1 MVILIDFNTVA
12 QDAFSPGN
20 DAQPIAATMFGG
32 VSINVH
38 TGVMGGDSYR
48 NVVPGSDY
56 ADHFSSVYSGLSLNL
71 LRFPGGEFPDGF
83 LAGENGNWAFKHNK
97 INGGN
102 SAVDDPLTGDPLAIG
117 DITQSYLDS
126 LTPAFS
132 LNNPELI
139 DGHLLGS
146 GRMSFSESLQLAVE
160 NGSSY
165 SLVLPEFQYLKI
177 PVNRDPDGD
186 GIKTPFLA
194 AEHVKLATLEADVF
208 GFLENL
214 FINGAYNNGDI
225 PEDFVI
231 ELGNEDFFGWNKHYF
246 FRDSAVDLDS
256 YSAYALGSLRAIKDF
271 RAIHPEIAFK
281 VALQVG
287 GADFAWELDRNFS
300 DEGASDLFGQVDV
313 ISVIHDALD
322 VDLADA
328 GGLEDTQ
335 YIKDGINNLQGL
347 IAAAGGDSSDT
358 ELLMSEW
365 SAVSSDIAGLD
376 GVNHALPAAGAA
388 LSLFSS
394 MFEMGMDY
402 AANWGIGAWG
412 GFGTNL
418 SSVDASGILKYA
430 PIGEVYRQMAESL
443 VGTTQIITPSMDG
456 GRGDD
461 FTVFAYEDNAKAVLF
476 LAANDY
482 TGTETVDL
490 GNFGGIEYAWVE
502 RISATGNVAD
512 GFSTVVTREMVSF
525 TGGSVTL
532 TFNTPYEVLRII
544 VAKDSPGTGYLHLWG
559 GEAGDSLIGG
569 LSGDLLEGNGGDDI
583 LNGGA
588 GNDTLSGGS
597 GNDDLGGNTGD
608 DMIYGGDG
616 NDRIWGGAGVD
627 VLNGEAGND
636 WLWAH
641 AGDDVLNGGD
651 GNDHLQ
657 GYAGNDI
664 LDGGAGVDY
673 ADYGNAAG
681 AVSVYLTIG
690 KSSGADGVDTLTGIE
705 NLMGSDY
712 DDRLVGDAGVNVLK
726 GGAGNDILK
735 TKGGDDV
742 VYGGTGDDTI
752 TGDTGNET
760 LFGGDGADIIYAL
773 GGADSLNGGS
783 GDDFL
788 YGGQGG
794 DTLDGGAGD
803 DKLRGNLGADVLNGE
818 DGGDDLR
825 GGGGGDMLDG
835 GAGADYL
842 LGENGAD
849 ILYGGAGD
857 DVLNGGGGG
866 GVGDGF
872 ADVFVYKDTATDGYD
887 RIKDFENGIDR
898 IDLTDFGFSSF
909 ADVSALTS
917 QISGGVKVNFGGGN
931 VLLLEGLALGD
942 FDVGDVLI

>member
-1 MVILIDFNTVA
+1 MVVLLDFNAVV
-12 QDAFSPGN
+12 QDVFSPGN
-20 DAQPIAATMFGG
+20 GAQSIASTMFGG

-38 TGVMGGDSYR
+38 TGVMGGGGYNTVAPD
-48 NVVPGSDY
+48 SDY
-56 ADHFSSVYSGLSLNL
+56 ADHFSTVYSGLSLNL

-83 LAGENGNWAFKHNK
+83 LVGKDGNWTFKHNK
-97 INGGN
+97 INSGN
-102 SAVDDPLTGDPLAIG
+102 SAVDDPLTGDPLAFG

-139 DGHLLGS
+139 DDYLLGT

-165 SLVLPEFQYLKI
+165 SLVLPEFQYLKV

-186 GIKTPFLA
+186 GIKTAFVA

-214 FINGAYNNGDI
+214 FVIGAYNNGNV
-225 PEDFVI
+225 PKDFII
-231 ELGNEDFFGWNKHYF
+231 ELGNEDFYGWNKHYF
-246 FRDSAVDLDS
+246 PPDSGKDLDS
-256 YSAYALGSLRAIKDF
+256 YSAYSFGCLEAIKTF
-271 RAIHPEIAFK
+271 RAAHPDITFK
-281 VALQVG
+281 VALQAG
-287 GADFAWELDRNFS
+287 GAEFVRELGRNFS

-313 ISVIHDALD
+313 INVIHEALD
-322 VDLADA
+322 VTLADA
-328 GGLEDTQ
+328 GGLEDIQ
-335 YIKDGINNLQGL
+335 YIKDGISILQGY

-358 ELLMSEW
+358 ELYMSGW
-365 SAVSSDIAGLD
+365 SAVSSDVAGLD

-418 SSVDASGILKYA
+418 SSVDANGILEYA

-456 GRGDD
+456 GRGED

-490 GNFGGIEYAWVE
+490 GNFGGIGYAWVE
-502 RISATGNVAD
+502 RISTTGNVAD

-525 TGGSVTL
+525 TGGAVTF

-544 VAKDSPGTGYLHLWG
+544 VAKDNPGTGYLHLWG
-559 GEAGDSLIGG
+559 GEADDNLIGG

-588 GNDTLSGGS
+588 GNDTLSGGG

-608 DMIYGGDG
+608 DTIYGGGG

-641 AGDDVLNGGD
+641 DGDDVLNGGD

-657 GYAGNDI
+657 GYAGNDM

-673 ADYGNAAG
+673 ADYGNATG
-681 AVSVYLTIG
+681 AVSVYLTTG

-705 NLMGSDY
+705 NLTGSDY

-742 VYGGTGDDTI
+742 VYGGAGDDTI
-752 TGDTGNET
+752 TGEAGNET
-760 LFGGDGADIIYAL
+760 FFGGDGADIVFAL
-773 GGADSLNGGS
+773 GGVDSLKGGG
-783 GDDFL
+783 GDDVL
-788 YGGQGG
+788 YGGRGD
-794 DTLDGGAGD
+794 DTLDGDAGG
-803 DKLRGNLGADVLNGE
+803 DKLRGNLGNDVLNGG
-818 DGGDDLR
+818 DGEDDLR
-825 GGGGGDMLDG
+825 GGSGEDVLNGGG
-835 GAGADYL
+835 GADYL

-849 ILYGGAGD
+849 TLYGGAGD
-857 DVLNGGGGG
+857 DVLNGGIGGG
-866 GVGDGF
+866 AGDGF
-872 ADVFVYKDTATDGYD
+872 VDVFVYKDTATSGYD
-887 RIKDFENGIDR
+887 RVKDFEDGVDR
-898 IDLTDFGFSSF
+898 IDLTDFGFTGF
-909 ADVSALTS
+909 ADVSALSS
-917 QISGGVKVNFGGGN
+917 QISGGVKVNFGSGN
-931 VLLLEGLALGD
+931 VLLLEGLVLAD
-942 FDVGDVLI
+942 FDAGDVML